1 MKLRKQAVRSS
12 IGIII
17 GIALI
22 GHIIYTL
29 SSNATLTSIAFL
41 QFFEKIKSVLFILVT
56 LLFLSNFIEIL
67 KWKLLISSQQSI
79 SWKQATISVLAGQ
92 AASFITPNRI
102 GDYPARIF
110 SLNNRLTYGTIT
122 LSIIS
127 ASAQTL
133 AILMS
138 SEIALLLLKSNT
150 TLAIFAL
157 LFKINSVIII
167 AMIFFYFRIEW
178 LSSLFLKSNVFRKLQ
193 KYIQLVKVI
202 SIKLHLTAFIIS
214 LLKFLI
220 YTTQLYVLLHIT
232 NQHVAF
238 QNLFLL
244 CVMYF
249 WGMTIIPSIAYAELG
264 IRNKWAIFLFSIVA
278 VESWKIMV
286 IITSLWLLNIVIP
299 AIIGASI
306 WIFKQS
312 KNKWYAITN

>member
-1 MKLRKQAVRSS
+1 MKLRKQVVKSS

-22 GHIIYTL
+22 SHIIYSI
-29 SSNATLTSIAFL
+29 SSNATLTS
-41 QFFEKIKSVLFILVT
+41 SGFINFIIEINSILYLLVT

-79 SWKQATISVLAGQ
+79 SWKQATVCVLSGQ

-122 LSIIS
+122 LSIVS

-133 AILMS
+133 AILVS
-138 SEIALLLLKSNT
+138 SEIALMLMMTHT
-150 TLAIFAL
+150 TITIFNL
-157 LFKINSVIII
+157 LFKINSIII
-167 AMIFFYFRIEW
+167 IVMILFYFRIAW
-178 LSSLFLKSNVFRKLQ
+178 LSNLFLNIRVFRKIQ

-202 SIKLHLTAFIIS
+202 SIKLHLTAFILS
-214 LLKFLI
+214 LLKFFI
-220 YTTQLYVLLHIT
+220 YTTQLYVLFHIT
-232 NQHVAF
+232 NQHLEF
-238 QNLFLL
+238 KNLFLL

-264 IRNKWAIFLFSIVA
+264 IRNKWGILLFSIVA
-278 VESWKIMV
+278 IETWKITL
-286 IITSLWLLNIVIP
+286 IITSLWLINIVLP
-299 AIIGASI
+299 ATVGASI
-306 WIFKQS
+306 WLFKHS
-312 KNKWYAITN
+312 KNKWYASTN

>member
-1 MKLRKQAVRSS
+1 MKLKKKQALRSS
-12 IGIII
+12 MGIII
-17 GIALI
+17 GISLI
-22 GHIIYTL
+22 GHIIFTL
-29 SSNATLTSIAFL
+29 SSNTTLTSIAFL
-41 QFFEKIKSVLFILVT
+41 QFFDKMKSVLYILVT

-67 KWKLLISSQQSI
+67 KWKLLIGSQQSI
-79 SWKQATISVLAGQ
+79 SWKQATMSVLAGQ

-102 GDYPARIF
+102 GDYPARIY
-110 SLNNRLTYGTIT
+110 SLNNLLTYGSIT

-133 AILMS
+133 AILVS
-138 SEIALLLLKSNT
+138 SEIALLLLMNNT
-150 TLAIFAL
+150 TLAIFSL

-178 LSSLFLKSNVFRKLQ
+178 LCSIFLNFKVLRKIQ

-202 SIKLHLTAFIIS
+202 SIKLHLTAFILS
-214 LLKFLI
+214 LLKFFI

-232 NQHVAF
+232 NQHLKF

-249 WGMTIIPSIAYAELG
+249 WGMTIMPSIAYAELG

-278 VESWKIMV
+278 IELWKITV

-299 AIIGASI
+299 AIIGATT

-312 KNKWYAITN
+312 KNK